1 MTQEELN
8 RLNELKEKYDA
19 DEEFFEY
26 RDLLS
31 KVCTDDAVKPKS
43 SLMGEYKGTK
53 FYLELPYEK
62 VGIDIDGKYVFKQ
75 YGFNMTYINEKGW
88 KYDLCESLCKKDV
101 IYFVD
106 RMNKEIERLKNDEL
120 EGEKGNDLL

>member
-26 RDLLS
+26 SDLLN
-31 KVCTDDAVKPKS
+31 KVCIDDAVKPKS

-62 VGIDIDGKYVFKQ
+62 VGMSNDGKYVFKQ

-88 KYDLCESLCKKDV
+88 KFDLCESLCKRDV

>member
-31 KVCTDDAVKPKS
+31 KVYNDDELKPKS

-62 VGIDIDGKYVFKQ
+62 VCISNDGKFVFKQ
-75 YGFNMTYINEKGW
+75 YGFNMIYINEKGG
-88 KYDLCESLCKKDV
+88 KCDLCQSLCERDV
-101 IYFVD
+101 IYFIN
-106 RMNKEIERLKNDEL
+106 RMNKEIERLKNEA
-120 EGEKGNDLL
+120 N

>member
-19 DEEFFEY
+19 DEEFSEY

-31 KVCTDDAVKPKS
+31 KVCKDDELTPKS

-62 VGIDIDGKYVFKQ
+62 VGIDNNGKYVFKQ
-75 YGFNMTYINEKGW
+75 YGFNMTYINERGW
-88 KYDLCESLCKKDV
+88 KYDLCESLCNKDV

-106 RMNKEIERLKNDEL
+106 RMNKEIERLKNET
-120 EGEKGNDLL
+120 N

>member
-1 MTQEELN
+1 MSEEELN

-31 KVCTDDAVKPKS
+31 KVCKDDELTPKS

-62 VGIDIDGKYVFKQ
+62 VGIDNNGKYVFKQ
-75 YGFNMTYINEKGW
+75 YGFNMTYINERGW

-106 RMNKEIERLKNDEL
+106 RMNKEIERLKNESTRSDI
-120 EGEKGNDLL
+120 

>member
-1 MTQEELN
+1 MTKEELN

-26 RDLLS
+26 CDLLH
-31 KVCTDDAVKPKS
+31 KVCTDDKLTPKS

-62 VGIDIDGKYVFKQ
+62 VGISNDGKYVFKQ
-75 YGFNMTYINEKGW
+75 YGFNMIYINEKGCKW
-88 KYDLCESLCKKDV
+88 DLCQSLCGRDV

-106 RMNKEIERLKNDEL
+106 HMNKVIEGLKNET
-120 EGEKGNDLL
+120 N

>member
-31 KVCTDDAVKPKS
+31 KVYTDDELTPKS

-62 VGIDIDGKYVFKQ
+62 VGMSNDGKYVFKQ
-75 YGFNMTYINEKGW
+75 YGFNMIYINEKGCKW
-88 KYDLCESLCKKDV
+88 DLCQSLCERDV
-101 IYFVD
+101 VYFVD
-106 RMNKEIERLKNDEL
+106 RMNKVIERLKNESTRSDI
-120 EGEKGNDLL
+120 